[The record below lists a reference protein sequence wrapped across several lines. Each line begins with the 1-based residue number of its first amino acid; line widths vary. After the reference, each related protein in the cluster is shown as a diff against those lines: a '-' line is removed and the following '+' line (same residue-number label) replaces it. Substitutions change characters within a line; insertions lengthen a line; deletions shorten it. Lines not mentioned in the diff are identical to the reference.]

1 MTEEFGFTVMDG
13 TLPIE
18 EQQEKMR
25 EIVDRELEG
34 FKGLRRPVR
43 EVAVR

>member
-1 MTEEFGFTVMDG
+1 
-13 TLPIE
+13 
-18 EQQEKMR
+18 MR